1 MVLSAVSS
9 LTGDVLVFLRLL
21 ELVSGVVV
29 VVVVTEFS
37 ISSSGRLDSY

>member
-1 MVLSAVSS
+1 MLSAVCS

-29 VVVVTEFS
+29 VTEFS

>member
-1 MVLSAVSS
+1 VVLSAVSS

-29 VVVVTEFS
+29 VVVTEFS

>member
-29 VVVVTEFS
+29 VVTEFS